1 MSAGPT
7 RLDRSA
13 PPPSTSRSLRRVP
26 STSRG
31 WHRYRNRD
39 LYMFVAPWFLGFL
52 CLTVAPLMYALWISF
67 TDSDGINPDPNFI
80 GLANYLEFFHD
91 PAVLHSLYRTGLFV
105 LVVVPT
111 SVIGALVL
119 AVLVNKP
126 VFGRGFFRA
135 VFYLPAIVPP
145 VASGITWRLI
155 FDRDSGAAN
164 DLMYRAGG
172 PIIMWLADPAV
183 FYVLI
188 SLVLWGIG
196 GGMLVTLAGLQDVP
210 AELLEAAQIDGA
222 NKWQRFIHVTIPIIS
237 PILLFQVVTGVIGA
251 LQTFAQVVLL
261 APPNAGGAISTA
273 MVPSSNQL
281 FMVHAYSQFFTF
293 SRFGYGSAMLW
304 IFFLI
309 ILLLTVIILKASSA
323 VVFYDSDPTAG
334 KGQPR

>member
-1 MSAGPT
+1 MMPVDTDGTGVKATPRT
-7 RLDRSA
+7 AARRAVQNRSKRA
-13 PPPSTSRSLRRVP
+13 
-26 STSRG
+26 
-31 WHRYRNRD
+31 WHRYRTRD
-39 LYMFVAPWFLGFL
+39 FYLFVAPWLAGFV
-52 CLTVAPLMYALWISF
+52 CLTVAPLLYALWISF
-67 TDSDGINPDPNFI
+67 TDSDGINPHPNFI
-80 GLANYLEFFHD
+80 GFDNYIEFFKD
-91 PAVLHSLYRTGLFV
+91 PAVLHSLHRTLIFV
-105 LVVVPT
+105 AIVVPM
-111 SVIGALVL
+111 SVIGALIL

-126 VFGRGFFRA
+126 VFGRGLFRA
-135 VFYLPAIVPP
+135 FFYLPAIVPP
-145 VASGITWRLI
+145 VAAGITFRLI
-155 FDRDSGAAN
+155 FDRDSGVAN
-164 DLMYRAGG
+164 DLMYRLGG
-172 PIIMWLADPAV
+172 PIVMWLADPAV

-188 SLVLWGIG
+188 SLVLWGMG

-210 AELLEAAQIDGA
+210 NELLEAAQIDGA

-309 ILLLTVIILKASSA
+309 ILGLTIVILKISSA
-323 VVFYDSDPTAG
+323 VVFYDSDPTAA
-334 KGQPR
+334 KGQAR